1 MMIEYCIYISKIY
14 LKKHVFER
22 STVPSF
28 SFSLVVLVH
37 PLHRNFPQQQ
47 QRTTK
52 DRDDVRCH
60 ALVLRAKGDK
70 GTLVKG
76 TLNGL
81 IETKKVELQSY

>member
-1 MMIEYCIYISKIY
+1 M
-14 LKKHVFER
+14 
-22 STVPSF
+22 
-28 SFSLVVLVH
+28 LVH
-37 PLHRNFPQQQ
+37 PLHRNSPQQQ

-81 IETKKVELQSY
+81 IETKKVELSHIRKNFGIKTKRYLVNK